1 VQPPDPKKAPGYDFQ
16 YITGANRKS
25 PENTTTPTTPPKAS
39 LRLRLMPRGLP
50 YGCNSSASENAPF
63 STLPP
68 LDVWMTAST
77 GGTIRPA
84 DRQLDRTLQVSL
96 DAPPPGPRA
105 PGALSRPVAVPVY
118 PHREPVQARAEA
130 NRIAETRLPMYVG
143 DTQ

>member
-1 VQPPDPKKAPGYDFQ
+1 MQPPDPKKAPGYDFQ

-84 DRQLDRTLQVSL
+84 DRQLDRLPQVSL

-105 PGALSRPVAVPVY
+105 PGALSRPVAAPVY
-118 PHREPVQARAEA
+118 PDREPV
-130 NRIAETRLPMYVG
+130 
-143 DTQ
+143 